1 MLNTTVID
9 KTAFFKVNEIQNLKS
24 KSIYDKFKKGD
35 FQLLFSTDLISR
47 GIDIDKVGL
56 VINVFAPRLN
66 LSNKDSLINTKCYL
80 HRVARTGRYLRKGIS
95 LTLMRP
101 VKFEQRDQQIFD

>member
-1 MLNTTVID
+1 M
-9 KTAFFKVNEIQNLKS
+9 
-24 KSIYDKFKKGD
+24 
-35 FQLLFSTDLISR
+35 
-47 GIDIDKVGL
+47 
-56 VINVFAPRLN
+56 FAPRLN

-101 VKFEQRDQQIFD
+101 GKFEQRDQQIFD

>member
-1 MLNTTVID
+1 M
-9 KTAFFKVNEIQNLKS
+9 
-24 KSIYDKFKKGD
+24 
-35 FQLLFSTDLISR
+35 
-47 GIDIDKVGL
+47 
-56 VINVFAPRLN
+56 FAPRLN

-101 VKFEQRDQQIFD
+101 GKFEQRDQQIFDQLKADKDIAISNEDII